1 MAVKTTWGIKMQ
13 ASSFFHTQLLC
24 TDDIEQH
31 RWFHHSATTSKKQ
44 TNLAEKT
51 CTQHSSFQMVISEMG
66 KTGAG
71 GESLLQAAEC
81 AILLAA
87 AHRIRMCI

>member
-1 MAVKTTWGIKMQ
+1 MKMQ
-13 ASSFFHTQLLC
+13 ASYSFHEQLLC
-24 TDDIEQH
+24 TDDIGQC
-31 RWFHHSATTSKKQ
+31 RWFHRSATTSKKQ

-51 CTQHSSFQMVISEMG
+51 RTQRSSFQTVVSEMG

-71 GESLLQAAEC
+71 GESLLQAAER
-81 AILLAA
+81 AIWLAA